1 MGSCEELVKYIFI
14 VLVEIGSVHLTH
26 RPEQT
31 NLNQPY
37 PTQGL
42 RLILVGWWVG
52 FGFIVF
58 QPV

>member
-37 PTQGL
+37 TTQCL

-52 FGFIVF
+52 LVS
-58 QPV
+58 